1 MFYSFRHRRKFQVVY
16 RKRCFQKLGWGQ
28 WFPFFVLPHLTRTKE
43 AKKCC
48 YPAGKAFS
56 RDYSTAE
63 KRKNKTALGKKQTN
77 NTVYFSIKELKPQVL
92 RKRVSGLGSVRSVG
106 GTGSPSWRD
115 RARRASPGSSSFAE
129 RRFLTSTEQS
139 FAVEAQV
146 NGREC
151 ARNISSEALGL
162 QKHAGQ
168 RIMQRTASR
177 GACSQR

>member
-106 GTGSPSWRD
+106 ERALQAGGTGLDAPRLG
-115 RARRASPGSSSFAE
+115 AAASQKEG
-129 RRFLTSTEQS
+129 FLQVPNKALLLKHKLT
-139 FAVEAQV
+139 AVNVQGTFPV
-146 NGREC
+146 K
-151 ARNISSEALGL
+151 L
-162 QKHAGQ
+162 
-168 RIMQRTASR
+168 
-177 GACSQR
+177 